1 MVERLGRLCVGLGAL
16 WVLIVVGYWLLVGL
30 ERPEE
35 WTPYIDKAMSS
46 GFRQTLYSLLTY
58 VVTPIG
64 MILVTRD
71 IIVDEGPLSLK
82 FASPGIFV
90 SVYVLLLAAATDIG
104 QSMLLQADPVVAAI
118 VPGMVLGKNANQ
130 SLTSLARF
138 GGLLLVLAGI
148 PGLLGGVLG
157 LLAGGRRRR

>member
-1 MVERLGRLCVGLGAL
+1 MLERLGRLCVGLGAL

-71 IIVDEGPLSLK
+71 IIVDEGPLWLK

-118 VPGMVLGKNANQ
+118 LPGMVLGKNASQ

-157 LLAGGRRRR
+157 LLAGGRPRR